1 MKKLENFCN
10 DIEYVNIISNIL
22 KNDRFLEIKNCRHHG
37 ITRYEHSMR
46 VSYYSYLVTKKL
58 KLNYTETARGGL
70 LHDFFITNELRDV
83 EQRVSAFVHP
93 YKALKNA
100 EEHFSLTDLEKDIII
115 NHMFPTLPHKIPKYL
130 ESWIVSIVDKVV
142 ATYEFYCSY
151 GRTFLYRFSR
161 VYMIILLCRFQ

>member
-1 MKKLENFCN
+1 MKKLENFYN

-22 KNDRFLEIKNCRHHG
+22 KSEKFLEIKKCRHHG

-58 KLNYTETARGGL
+58 RLNYTDTAIGGL
-70 LHDFFITNELRDV
+70 LHDFFITDELKEL

-100 EEHFSLTDLEKDIII
+100 DDYFNLTDLERDIII

-130 ESWIVSIVDKVV
+130 ESWIVSIVDKIV
-142 ATYEFYCSY
+142 ATYEFYCAY

-161 VYMIILLCRFQ
+161 VYMIVLLCRF

>member
-1 MKKLENFCN
+1 MKKLENFYN

-22 KNDRFLEIKNCRHHG
+22 KSEKFLEIKKCRHHG

-58 KLNYTETARGGL
+58 RLNYTETAIGGL
-70 LHDFFITNELRDV
+70 LHDFFITDELKEL

-100 EEHFSLTDLEKDIII
+100 DDYFNLTDLERDIII

-130 ESWIVSIVDKVV
+130 ESWIVSIVDKIV

-161 VYMIILLCRFQ
+161 VYMIVLLCRF